1 MSPEPAE
8 KLPADPVS
16 EAEIDEVIAECGG
29 AREAVRALLH
39 DMTMLMVDADQAMS
53 RGFLRGKFS
62 DGARRQ
68 ADDEGL

>member
-1 MSPEPAE
+1 MSPQAAE
-8 KLPADPVS
+8 DDSTNAIS

-39 DMTMLMVDADQAMS
+39 DMTMLMMDADQAMS

-68 ADDEGL
+68 CDDETL